1 MISQMPNETTPPTN
15 PVGYLITCQ
24 VAAWEGQSAVVIN
37 QGGPPALGYSIWS
50 RDDMDRVI
58 GELQTASAKAWPVL
72 IEYEIDPNNPPP
84 LTDEQ
89 KDELA
94 RIKAAQDREDESDAR
109 GPT

>member
-1 MISQMPNETTPPTN
+1 MSDEIKTTPPNN

-37 QGGPPALGYSIWS
+37 LGGPPDLGYSIWS
-50 RDDMDRVI
+50 RDDMDRFI

-72 IEYEIDPNNPPP
+72 IEYEIDPNKLPT

-89 KDELA
+89 RDELA
-94 RIKAAQDREDESDAR
+94 RLKAAQDREDESD
-109 GPT
+109 GTGII